1 MTSNARGTKRNTRTT
16 KTTTPTAKQEDTR
29 PKRGPPRA
37 ELSSAKTGDGKEE
50 AKSHST
56 TFTRNLENPCKEN
69 EKPMETGELDE
80 PPARKRQKTVANS
93 VFDDSDGDE
102 GEEPA
107 NKRAG
112 ATNTAG
118 KKGSP
123 AKKGTLAK
131 SHSKSANSMDDSD
144 DDDDKEGEEPA
155 KKRAGKK
162 GSPSKKGTVAK
173 SHSKTANSMDDSDDD
188 DGDEGEEPA
197 KKRAGAKNT
206 AGKKG
211 SPAKKGTVA
220 KSHSKSANSMD
231 DSDDDDDKEGEEPAK
246 KRAGKKGSP
255 SKKGTVAK
263 SHSKTANSMDDS
275 DDDDKEGEEPAKKR
289 AGAKNKAGKKG
300 SPAKKGTPSKTSKWR
315 VDSDSDGDSDDEI
328 DRDDKDENYEGEADQ
343 VDHADDGPDDDDNG
357 LSWDDLLAMG
367 PSKCMEKIQH
377 PQRKKIKSKKK
388 LGNFLSPFCDNHL
401 FLILLS
407 LAIDHYA
414 LVCNCPFCKSRGM
427 RKAKWTFYSIEQFK
441 NHVSLDRLGWIST
454 TDPLPN
460 NSTAAQRRREH
471 LRSHLK
477 DEAGLHQ
484 GMKGFPPCA
493 AIPNPPSKGIQPI
506 AMDDWTIHST
516 LVTKQL
522 DFVKYLDA
530 EAAKQTDPKRREYL
544 KDMIDAHFLEMKR
557 STDAY
562 FARVQQK
569 G

>member
-112 ATNTAG
+112 AKNTAG

-123 AKKGTLAK
+123 AKKGTVAK
-131 SHSKSANSMDDSD
+131 SHSKSANSMDDS

-220 KSHSKSANSMD
+220 KSHSKS
-231 DSDDDDDKEGEEPAK
+231 
-246 KRAGKKGSP
+246 
-255 SKKGTVAK
+255 
-263 SHSKTANSMDDS
+263 ANSMDDS

-414 LVCNCPFCKSRGM
+414 LVCNCPFCKSRGTSVVSRSM
-427 RKAKWTFYSIEQFK
+427 MSSGPLVRARCRKESAFPCRRDSSRSWRPSAMTGSM
-441 NHVSLDRLGWIST
+441 
-454 TDPLPN
+454 LPWPVQ
-460 NSTAAQRRREH
+460 TA
-471 LRSHLK
+471 
-477 DEAGLHQ
+477 
-484 GMKGFPPCA
+484 
-493 AIPNPPSKGIQPI
+493 N
-506 AMDDWTIHST
+506 
-516 LVTKQL
+516 
-522 DFVKYLDA
+522 
-530 EAAKQTDPKRREYL
+530 
-544 KDMIDAHFLEMKR
+544 
-557 STDAY
+557 
-562 FARVQQK
+562 
-569 G
+569 